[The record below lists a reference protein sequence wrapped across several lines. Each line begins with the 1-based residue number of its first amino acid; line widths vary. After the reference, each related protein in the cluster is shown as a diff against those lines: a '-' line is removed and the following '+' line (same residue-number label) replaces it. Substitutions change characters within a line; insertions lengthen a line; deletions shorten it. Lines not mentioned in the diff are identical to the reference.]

1 MRLIAAFFIVLTCMI
16 QPALADDTT
25 AFDEFADFTEIP
37 ATRAIIKDLRNG
49 GYVLFMRHGQS
60 DTTRPDQVPNIDLND
75 CLTQRPLSKQGRK
88 VAAQVGAALRRAGIP
103 VGEVFS
109 SPLCRAKDSASAAFG
124 EKYIVNNLLIYT
136 SNMTDMEKAPTIEA
150 TLELLS
156 RPVEGRVNRVLV
168 AHAPNLM
175 DIIGYF
181 PKEGTVVIF
190 KPLGNKKFKYIA
202 SVALTQWKTLQ
213 P

>member
-1 MRLIAAFFIVLTCMI
+1 MRLIAAFLIASACMI
-16 QPALADDTT
+16 QPALADDMMG
-25 AFDEFADFTEIP
+25 FDEFADFIEIP

-60 DTTRPDQVPNIDLND
+60 DTTRPDQVPKIDLND

-88 VAAQVGAALRRAGIP
+88 ASAQVGAAIRRAGIP

-109 SPLCRAKDSASAAFG
+109 SPLCRAKESAAAAFG
-124 EKYIVNNLLIYT
+124 EKYIVDNLLIYT
-136 SNMTDMEKAPTIEA
+136 SNMTDMEKAPTIAA
-150 TLELLS
+150 TLELIS
-156 RPVEGRVNRVLV
+156 RPVEGKVNRVLV

-175 DIIGYF
+175 DIIGHF
-181 PKEGTVVIF
+181 PKEGAVVIL